1 MAKKYYAVR
10 VGKTPGIYM
19 TWDDCKIQVEGYPGA
34 VYKGFAS
41 IEEADAFI
49 NMDASVSVSGETKAY
64 TDIPKEIL
72 IAYVDGSFSEE
83 VNEYGYGAV
92 IFYNG
97 EEIHLSGKG
106 SEEYMISMRNVAG
119 EITAARKVM
128 EYALDNN
135 CNQITIYHDYEGIAK
150 WCLGLWKT
158 NKQGTIE
165 YKEYF
170 DSIKNLIKIEFVKVK
185 GHSGD
190 RYNDLADKLAKEAIG
205 ITT

>member
-10 VGKTPGIYM
+10 VGKAPGIYM

-34 VYKGFAS
+34 VYKSFAS

-49 NMDASVSVSGETKAY
+49 NMDASVSVKAETMS
-64 TDIPKEIL
+64 DIPNDTI
-72 IAYVDGSFSEE
+72 IAYVDGSFSVETS
-83 VNEYGYGAV
+83 EYGYGAV
-92 IFYNG
+92 IFCNG
-97 EEIHLSGKG
+97 EEIRLSGKG

-128 EYALDNN
+128 EYALDNR
-135 CNQITIYHDYEGIAK
+135 CAHIIIYHDYEGIAK
-150 WCLGLWKT
+150 WCQGLWKT

-190 RYNDLADKLAKEAIG
+190 KYNDIADKLAKEAIG

>member
-1 MAKKYYAVR
+1 MGKKYYAVR
-10 VGKTPGIYM
+10 CGKTPGIYM
-19 TWDDCKIQVEGYPGA
+19 TWETCKAQVEGFSGA
-34 VYKGFAS
+34 VYKSFTN
-41 IEEADAFI
+41 IEEADAFM
-49 NMDASVSVSGETKAY
+49 NLDASVSVSGETKNY
-64 TDIPKEIL
+64 KDIPKDTL

-83 VNEYGYGAV
+83 VGEYGYGAV

-97 EEIHLSGKG
+97 EEIHISGKG

-128 EYALDNN
+128 EYAVEKK
-135 CNQITIYHDYEGIAK
+135 CNEITIYHDYEGIAK
-150 WCLGLWKT
+150 WCQGLWKT

-165 YKEYF
+165 FKEYF
-170 DSIKNLIKIEFVKVK
+170 DSIRNIVKVGFIKVK

-190 RYNDLADKLAKEAIG
+190 EYNDLADKLAKEAIG

>member
-10 VGKTPGIYM
+10 IGKTPGIYY
-19 TWDDCKIQVEGYPGA
+19 TWDDCKSQVEGYPGA

-49 NMDASVSVSGETKAY
+49 NMDASVSVKTDNLL
-64 TDIPKEIL
+64 DIPKDTVV
-72 IAYVDGSFSEE
+72 AYVDGSFS
-83 VNEYGYGAV
+83 VDTTEYGYGAV
-92 IFYNG
+92 VFYNG

-106 SEEYMISMRNVAG
+106 SEDYMISMRNVAG
-119 EITAARKVM
+119 EIIGSRTAM
-128 EYALDNN
+128 EFAVEKK
-135 CNQITIYHDYEGIAK
+135 CNKLIIYHDYEGIAK
-150 WCLGLWKT
+150 WCQGFWKT

-170 DSIKNLIKIEFVKVK
+170 DSIKNLINIEFVKVK

-190 RYNDLADKLAKEAIG
+190 KYNELADKLAKGAIG

>member
-19 TWDDCKIQVEGYPGA
+19 TWADCKAQVDGFSGA
-34 VYKGFAS
+34 VYKSFAN
-41 IEEADAFI
+41 IEEADAFM
-49 NMDASVSVSGETKAY
+49 NLDASVSVKADKLS
-64 TDIPKEIL
+64 DIPSDTM
-72 IAYVDGSFSEE
+72 IAYVDGSFSVETS
-83 VNEYGYGAV
+83 EYGYGVV

-97 EEIHLSGKG
+97 EELHLSGKG
-106 SEEYMISMRNVAG
+106 TEDYMIAMRNVAG
-119 EITAARKVM
+119 EIIGSRKAM
-128 EYALDNN
+128 EYAIEKN
-135 CNQITIYHDYEGIAK
+135 CKNIIIYHDFEGIAK
-150 WCLGLWKT
+150 WCQGLWKT

-170 DSIKNLIKIEFVKVK
+170 DSVKTQINIEFVKVK

-190 RYNDLADKLAKEAIG
+190 KYNELADRLAKEAIG